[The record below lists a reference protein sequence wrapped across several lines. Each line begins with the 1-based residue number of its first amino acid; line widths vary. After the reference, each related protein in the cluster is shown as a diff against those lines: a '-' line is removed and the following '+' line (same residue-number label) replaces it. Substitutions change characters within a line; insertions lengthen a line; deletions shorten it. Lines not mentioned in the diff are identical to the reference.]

1 MLLARYEISMSWKDI
16 DDYLPSIRK
25 VSPED
30 IQRAARRYLVPD
42 NRTVGILIPL
52 PPKEGK
58 PVSIESPEKGGIV
71 R

>member
-1 MLLARYEISMSWKDI
+1 VTPR
-16 DDYLPSIRK
+16 
-25 VSPED
+25 D
-30 IQRAARRYLVPD
+30 IQRVAKKYLVPD

-58 PVSIESPEKGGIV
+58 PAPAGGAAKEHVV